1 MLALTIP
8 ITSNGQAALTPSHGE
23 LLIGYDQVWPA
34 HDLPFSLA
42 SMRYRFDLNP
52 SLNAGLGTFGAMTG
66 NRGGLFVFG
75 GELGAHAQ
83 LSPTWQLTSGVFAG
97 GGGGQRPGVGGGL
110 MVVPEVGLAHRTGGY
125 RLEGHLGY
133 ADFPNGS
140 LHGAMAGMIVSIPI
154 DLITG
159 DPKSVETQPVRIAA
173 TPPDQP
179 AWRFTDNYFG
189 PLVQSYGQQ
198 RSQTTTG
205 TLDSHGIGLFGVEVG
220 HFLSERYSV
229 YVQGAGAFSGITNG
243 YMEIL
248 GGLGLRYPLSASER
262 WFADAKLGAGSAGGG
277 QRETSGGFVVKPELG
292 LEYAW
297 TRRMAVEANAGYMES
312 ARGSFSATV
321 LSAQVNYHF
330 GLAQPA
336 GPMDASTSSISG
348 TELAGTVL
356 AGTARAASFHTWLIE
371 VSNETYLTPQRDPSS
386 GGIRQDV
393 NLFGFALNGFF
404 SRHLF
409 LTGQIVSAYA
419 GKAGGYAAGMVGAGG
434 DTGPFLFQRLRGTV
448 ELLGG
453 AAGGGGIDVGGGV
466 VANARAGLSYEL
478 RENLSLSVSAGRI
491 KAMRGGLSV
500 TTLGA
505 GVTYR
510 FALLQS

>member
-1 MLALTIP
+1 MLALTNP
-8 ITSNGQAALTPSHGE
+8 MTTGGQAAPTISHGE

-34 HDLPFSLA
+34 HDLPFGLA
-42 SMRYRFDLNP
+42 SLRYRFDLNR
-52 SLNAGLGTFGAMTG
+52 SLTAGLGTFGAMTG

-83 LSPTWQLTSGVFAG
+83 LSTSWQLTSGLFAG

-110 MVVPEVGLAHRTGGY
+110 MVAPEVGVAHGTGGY
-125 RLEGHLGY
+125 RFEGHVGY

-140 LHGAMAGMIVSIPI
+140 LHGAMAGMTISIPI
-154 DLITG
+154 DLIAG
-159 DPKSVETQPVRIAA
+159 DPKSVEAQPVRIAA

-198 RSQTTTG
+198 RSQTTIG
-205 TLDSHGIGLFGVEVG
+205 TIDSHRIGLFGVEVG

-248 GGLGLRYPLSASER
+248 GGMGLRYPLSASER

-292 LEYAW
+292 LEYAL
-297 TRRMAVEANAGYMES
+297 TRRLAVEASGGYMES

-330 GLAQPA
+330 GLARPA
-336 GPMDASTSSISG
+336 GPMDASTSSV
-348 TELAGTVL
+348 AGTVH
-356 AGTARAASFHTWLIE
+356 AGTVRVASCFHAWQIE
-371 VSNETYLTPQRDPSS
+371 VSNETYLTPQRDLSS

-393 NLFGFALNGFF
+393 NLFSFALNSFF
-404 SRHLF
+404 SRHFF

-419 GKAGGYAAGMVGAGG
+419 GRAGGYAAGMVGAGG
-434 DTGPFLFQRLRGTV
+434 DTGPLLFQRLRGTV
-448 ELLGG
+448 ELLAG

-466 VANARAGLSYEL
+466 VAKARAGVSYEL
-478 RENLSLSVSAGRI
+478 RDNLSLTISGGRI
-491 KAMRGGLSV
+491 KAMRGGLNA

-505 GVTYR
+505 GLTYR